1 MAKRLVVKYEH
12 LFVALALAL
21 FLYVNYHHNTSAQ
34 RKRDSNSN
42 SDSNRKRVSFDDRET
57 IHYRDADIEEPR
69 RYYDS
74 KYHPRRAMRVNVP
87 TRGEPP
93 SYQQVGLLRGS
104 GDSENVKPLYGRQTY
119 PGSNQ
124 WNYFTS
130 TDSHLATKI
139 PLEISSRDC
148 TDERGCKE
156 LQKNETVNVLDKDY
170 NVTLYGTIA
179 PRYIPY

>member
-1 MAKRLVVKYEH
+1 MRSEHIFLLVV
-12 LFVALALAL
+12 LAL
-21 FLYVNYHHNTSAQ
+21 FLYVNTRHNRSLDSQ
-34 RKRDSNSN
+34 RSGSEKHVTFS
-42 SDSNRKRVSFDDRET
+42 DDRDVLIYNSET
-57 IHYRDADIEEPR
+57 PVSVSDIPEEPR

-74 KYHPRRAMRVNVP
+74 KYYPRKAMRINVP

-93 SYQQVGLLRGS
+93 SYQQVGLLQAS
-104 GDSENVKPLYGRQTY
+104 TDSENVKPLYGRQTY

-139 PLEISSRDC
+139 PLEIKSQDC
-148 TDERGCKE
+148 TDERGCQE
-156 LQKNETVNVLDKDY
+156 LQKNEHINVLDKDY
-170 NVTLYGTIA
+170 KVNIYGTIA

>member
-1 MAKRLVVKYEH
+1 MKGKRNVLKSEHIFLLLV
-12 LFVALALAL
+12 FAL
-21 FLYVNYHHNTSAQ
+21 FLYINTRHNRSLDST
-34 RKRDSNSN
+34 RKPEKHVTFN
-42 SDSNRKRVSFDDRET
+42 DDRDVLIYNQDT
-57 IHYRDADIEEPR
+57 VDQDIPSEPR

-74 KYHPRRAMRVNVP
+74 KYYPRKAMRINVP

-93 SYQQVGLLRGS
+93 SYQQVGLLQDS
-104 GDSENVKPLYGRQTY
+104 TDSENVKPLYGRQTY

-139 PLEISSRDC
+139 PLEMNSQDC

-156 LQKNETVNVLDKDY
+156 LQKNENVNVLDKDY
-170 NVTLYGTIA
+170 KVNIYGTIA

>member
-1 MAKRLVVKYEH
+1 MRKRILRSEHIFLLVV
-12 LFVALALAL
+12 LAL
-21 FLYVNYHHNTSAQ
+21 FLYVNTRHNRSL
-34 RKRDSNSN
+34 DSRESGSGKHVTFN
-42 SDSNRKRVSFDDRET
+42 DDRDVLIYNSET
-57 IHYRDADIEEPR
+57 PDSDIPEEPR

-74 KYHPRRAMRVNVP
+74 KYYPRKAMRINVP

-93 SYQQVGLLRGS
+93 SYQQVGLLQAS
-104 GDSENVKPLYGRQTY
+104 TDSENVKPLYGRQTY

-139 PLEISSRDC
+139 PLEIKSQDC
-148 TDERGCKE
+148 TDERGCQE
-156 LQKNETVNVLDKDY
+156 LQKNEHINVLDKDY
-170 NVTLYGTIA
+170 KVNIYGTIA

>member
-1 MAKRLVVKYEH
+1 MRKRILRSEHIFLVLV
-12 LFVALALAL
+12 LAL
-21 FLYVNYHHNTSAQ
+21 FLYVNTRHNRSV
-34 RKRDSNSN
+34 DSQGSGLEKHVTFN
-42 SDSNRKRVSFDDRET
+42 DDRDVLIYNPET
-57 IHYRDADIEEPR
+57 PGSDIPEEPR

-74 KYHPRRAMRVNVP
+74 KYYPRKAMRINVP

-93 SYQQVGLLRGS
+93 SYQQVGLLQAS
-104 GDSENVKPLYGRQTY
+104 TDPENVKPLYGRQTY

-139 PLEISSRDC
+139 PLEINSQDC

-156 LQKNETVNVLDKDY
+156 LQKNEHINVLDKDY
-170 NVTLYGTIA
+170 KVNIYGTIA